1 MSGSIKD
8 YTKYYKFYIPR
19 FDLATWHDYIE
30 NNFRSIDALLND
42 IFSIANYKGEWKN
55 STSYT
60 VDDVVFIGNDGTQYE
75 GKLCK
80 VLVNHTTPGSG
91 TFANYYANNQNKYL
105 VGLSASD
112 AQTYA
117 QNAQTS
123 ANLAKNWACKQ
134 STTVDGTY
142 YSAQYYANEA
152 RNRYLEAK
160 AARDTALTYMSN
172 AGNSATNAS
181 NFKNLAQDWA
191 TKIDG
196 IVQNTDYS
204 SKYYA
209 QQAASSATNA
219 YNYAQSVNPN
229 NLVHKDGSET
239 ITGVKIFN
247 VSQTLNGNTLKCINV
262 KRGTKPTS
270 IQYANIYMTDSTGV
284 SGDNTALGCFRTYID
299 STGNITST
307 IRAFKNNIAGTNQY
321 ADIYVCYPASG
332 NPYTYAPAP
341 TDTTTTSGTQ
351 IATTGWVNSVGNNVV
366 HLSGNETVS
375 GNKTFTGF
383 TTFNE
388 NPYITREATR
398 LYLRS
403 TDITKGTAPSTPVW
417 NGLVI
422 QDNTGNNLGYIRH
435 GYTTNKNSYIELV
448 AQKANALSDSASASI
463 AVYYPASGSSYA
475 ETSVYFRPSSDNSL
489 NLGDSSHRWK
499 QLYAGTSTISTSDE
513 RKKQQ
518 IEEISEQVL
527 LAWGEVNF
535 YQFKYNDS
543 VAEKGENARLHTG
556 LIAQRIKTI
565 FESHNLD
572 ATKYGLLCYDEWE
585 AQEEE
590 KDEEGN
596 IITPAREAGN
606 LYSLRYEECLCME
619 AAYQRYRAN
628 KLEQRLQ
635 NIENLLNINNQGEN

>member
-30 NNFRSIDALLND
+30 NNFRSIDAILNN

-55 STSYT
+55 STTYT
-60 VDDVVFIGNDGTQYE
+60 ADDVLFIGNDETQYE
-75 GKLCK
+75 GKLVK
-80 VLVNHTTPGSG
+80 VLENHTTPGSG
-91 TFANYYANNQNKYL
+91 TFADYYTNNPNKYS
-105 VGLSASD
+105 VGLSATD
-112 AQTYA
+112 AQIYA

-123 ANLAKNWACKQ
+123 ATNAQTYENLAKNWACKQ

-142 YSAQYYANEA
+142 YSAQYYAHEA
-152 RNRYLEAK
+152 YNRYLEAK
-160 AARDTALTYMSN
+160 AARDTALTYMTN
-172 AGNSATNAS
+172 AGNYATNAS
-181 NFKNLAQDWA
+181 NYKDYAKDWA
-191 TKIDG
+191 TKTDG

-219 YNYAQSVNPN
+219 YNYAQSVNPD
-229 NLVHKDGSET
+229 NLVHIDGFES
-239 ITGVKIFN
+239 ITGIKMFTNSVYINRDSPIFY
-247 VSQTLNGNTLKCINV
+247 
-262 KRGTKPTS
+262 
-270 IQYANIYMTDSTGV
+270 IQYHNIEKGTQYDTNYSSEIVWLDKNNYTFGKIKYLYGSSKGSSIILQAWKSNAATDLNFTGLNI
-284 SGDNTALGCFRTYID
+284 SYYASDAK
-299 STGNITST
+299 NIT
-307 IRAFKNNIAGTNQY
+307 
-321 ADIYVCYPASG
+321 
-332 NPYTYAPAP
+332 
-341 TDTTTTSGTQ
+341 
-351 IATTGWVNSVGNNVV
+351 
-366 HLSGNETVS
+366 
-375 GNKTFTGF
+375 
-383 TTFNE
+383 
-388 NPYITREATR
+388 
-398 LYLRS
+398 
-403 TDITKGTAPSTPVW
+403 
-417 NGLVI
+417 
-422 QDNTGNNLGYIRH
+422 
-435 GYTTNKNSYIELV
+435 
-448 AQKANALSDSASASI
+448 
-463 AVYYPASGSSYA
+463 
-475 ETSVYFRPSSDNSL
+475 PSSDNDT
-489 NLGDSSHRWK
+489 NLGITSARWK

-513 RKKQQ
+513 RVKQQ
-518 IEEISEQVL
+518 IDEIPEQVL

-543 VAEKGENARLHTG
+543 VAEKGENARLHIG

-619 AAYQRYRAN
+619 AAYQRYRAD

-635 NIENLLNINNQGEN
+635 NIENSLNINNQGEN